1 MSPRPILLVGGT
13 GKVGRWTA
21 RLLREEHPQI
31 RFLIGGR
38 NLEKA
43 EEFARELGSAEAV
56 PIDLTA
62 SDLGLGDRQ
71 VGAVAVFFTEDRLAT
86 VRFAQSRSVPHI
98 SISRALF
105 EIGPEIAYFTQR
117 PSTSPVVLGT
127 EWLVGA
133 TTMPILSFAKA
144 FGKIERISIGALL
157 DEEDATGPAGF
168 ADFDRQNAVMP
179 SALIR
184 RSGEFH
190 WLTGDKVKTSFNAAD
205 GSQTEATA
213 FSVNDVIGLAAALD
227 VPDIEFKLAIGTT
240 SSRRRGEAFS
250 TEIIIEMEGQDH
262 SGAPLFAHR
271 AITHALGQMPLTGL
285 GVALVLQRLLGLDG
299 QAPTAP
305 GLYLPYQLL
314 EPDAYLAR
322 FKRVGGVILDLAK
335 RDPGGRHDA

>member
-205 GSQTEATA
+205 GTQTEATA

-240 SSRRRGEAFS
+240 SSRRRGK
-250 TEIIIEMEGQDH
+250 H
-262 SGAPLFAHR
+262 SRRRSSSRWKGRTIRVHR
-271 AITHALGQMPLTGL
+271 
-285 GVALVLQRLLGLDG
+285 
-299 QAPTAP
+299 
-305 GLYLPYQLL
+305 YLPIALSPIRSGRCRSPVWASLWCCSACSDSTVKPRQRRASICPISCLSQMHIWPDLSEL
-314 EPDAYLAR
+314 EA
-322 FKRVGGVILDLAK
+322 
-335 RDPGGRHDA
+335 